1 MIADLD
7 TKIGGLERELRAC
20 TRQDEDAA
28 RLMTIPGIGLISAM
42 ALQAFT
48 PPMESLRRGRD
59 FSACLGLVPRQHT
72 TGGKPRLGRIS
83 KMGQRDLRCLLVT
96 GAMAVVSW
104 AVRRGET
111 SDPWLARMLARK
123 PRKLVAVALANKM
136 ARIVWALMTKKE
148 SYRAPETGLLAN
160 DENLATLA
168 DLSGVWIDRVH
179 ARKLPRMIVLDMDSS
194 VSPTHGDQQGTAYN
208 GHFGCTCYHP
218 LFVFNQ
224 FGDLERCGLRP
235 GNVHSA
241 HEWRDVLEPVVARYT
256 ATGHS
261 GVTSMA
267 TPPSPHPKSTSFS
280 KPRTSALVHGPE
292 N

>member
-1 MIADLD
+1 MIADLN

-48 PPMESLRRGRD
+48 PRMESLRRGRD

-111 SDPWLARMLARK
+111 RDPWLARMLARK

-136 ARIVWALMTKKE
+136 ARIVAGCPT
-148 SYRAPETGLLAN
+148 
-160 DENLATLA
+160 ATNPGRLR
-168 DLSGVWIDRVH
+168 SGGGRTCH
-179 ARKLPRMIVLDMDSS
+179 A
-194 VSPTHGDQQGTAYN
+194 T
-208 GHFGCTCYHP
+208 
-218 LFVFNQ
+218 
-224 FGDLERCGLRP
+224 
-235 GNVHSA
+235 
-241 HEWRDVLEPVVARYT
+241 VARST
-256 ATGHS
+256 TGS
-261 GVTSMA
+261 LGKWRRLAISVKGLA
-267 TPPSPHPKSTSFS
+267 SP
-280 KPRTSALVHGPE
+280 RQ
-292 N
+292 

>member
-59 FSACLGLVPRQHT
+59 FSACLGLAPRQHT

-111 SDPWLARMLARK
+111 RDPWLARMLARK
-123 PRKLVAVALANKM
+123 PCKLVAVALANKM

-148 SYRAPETGLLAN
+148 SYRAPGTGLLAN
-160 DENLATLA
+160 DENLAALA

-194 VSPTHGDQQGTAYN
+194 VSPTHGDQEGTALGYPVN
-208 GHFGCTCYHP
+208 
-218 LFVFNQ
+218 
-224 FGDLERCGLRP
+224 
-235 GNVHSA
+235 A
-241 HEWRDVLEPVVARYT
+241 HDRY
-256 ATGHS
+256 
-261 GVTSMA
+261 M
-267 TPPSPHPKSTSFS
+267 
-280 KPRTSALVHGPE
+280 
-292 N
+292 